1 MTSVN
6 SFDLLGNDDSDDPL
20 MLFEKQKQIEEAKNV
35 LATAAVV
42 SSQSPS
48 FQANLQS
55 KPIFQVKLGIV
66 SFFDILVFLI
76 ILLIFCRCM
85 ILFWYLFI
93 TVRNLR
99 SNPASRGGDKY
110 AHGWKVRGGGFVQN
124 RNPGQENGS
133 SVAGDSF
140 DKERGTFT
148 WPRPNFN
155 YNGLQR
161 RWYPTNDNGHSKE
174 VSDRLPMRNF
184 NKINRTRHGNGPV
197 EEIWNQ
203 LDDVVVT
210 KLRSFLFYFTVVFY
224 W

>member
-1 MTSVN
+1 MN

-85 ILFWYLFI
+85 ILF
-93 TVRNLR
+93 
-99 SNPASRGGDKY
+99 
-110 AHGWKVRGGGFVQN
+110 
-124 RNPGQENGS
+124 
-133 SVAGDSF
+133 
-140 DKERGTFT
+140 
-148 WPRPNFN
+148 
-155 YNGLQR
+155 
-161 RWYPTNDNGHSKE
+161 
-174 VSDRLPMRNF
+174 
-184 NKINRTRHGNGPV
+184 
-197 EEIWNQ
+197 
-203 LDDVVVT
+203 
-210 KLRSFLFYFTVVFY
+210 
-224 W
+224 